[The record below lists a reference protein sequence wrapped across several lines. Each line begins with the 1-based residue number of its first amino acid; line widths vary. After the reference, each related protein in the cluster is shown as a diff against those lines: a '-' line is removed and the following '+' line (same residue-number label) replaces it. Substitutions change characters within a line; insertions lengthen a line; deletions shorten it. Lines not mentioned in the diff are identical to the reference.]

1 MHVTERGAA
10 CLEFGR
16 FRLFTRQRELRI
28 GDATVPLGSR
38 AFDVLLILVEA
49 EGDLVTKEEL
59 LARVW
64 PGAVV
69 EESNIQVQVSAL
81 RKALGDDRNLILTV
95 PLRAIASRAKCVRS
109 TATAVRCGGGS
120 RAPDRAAGCDQ
131 SAGAGVGFHRA
142 RDRARELR
150 ELLRHNRLVT
160 LVGTGGIGK
169 TRLGLEAAR
178 ATLEEFPDGV
188 WLAELAPL
196 TEPDLVASAVNTAL
210 GLQSGAGRWTSE
222 RLAAALRGRRLLLVL
237 DNCEHL
243 IGAAAR
249 EAETLLRAVP
259 GACILATSQE
269 PLGLDGECTY
279 RLRPLE
285 FPAEETAELA
295 AALRHDAVRLFVA
308 RARAADPHFNLSER
322 NAATVATICRR
333 LDGIPL
339 AIELAA
345 ARAAALGIEGLARR
359 LDLRFHVLT
368 GGRRTAL
375 PRHQTLRATLDW
387 SHRLL
392 AEPDRIV
399 LRRLAVFAGSF
410 SLEAAAS
417 VVADPALAEWE
428 VIGRIA
434 ELVDKSLVVADA
446 AGPVRRYRL
455 LETTHAYAMEKL
467 ADSGEFGSLARL
479 HALHF
484 RDHVRSALA
493 LWEETPSVQWLEA
506 QAPEIDNIRIALDW
520 TFGAD
525 GDTALGIELA
535 AASYVLWYLL
545 SLMQEGRA
553 RLERATAAF
562 DPATPQKVEAQLWYG
577 YGFLSTGE
585 PRGRAV
591 PALRRAVSL
600 YRESGEPLDLGR
612 VLSFYGLNL
621 ARAGQL
627 TEGLAALE
635 EARRQL
641 SAAAHPKSLA
651 LCLTNL
657 AIARTV
663 AGEFKVAR
671 ALLDEALAVGRT
683 LQGGLLGLACAHLQG
698 RGRIRRGTSGGGD
711 HAGARGR
718 GARPRRAAH
727 GHARTR
733 ALQSRRLPHCHRRP
747 RGGRSGTARG
757 AAAGAGERA
766 RCGAARRRPAAPRRH
781 RRPGKSPRARRA
793 AHRLRARLLLRGVRG
808 TQSGQAANPGAH
820 RREPA
825 PRHARGTP
833 DGTHG
838 DGRRVDGGRGDVH
851 CARRREAHQAH
862 HNLRSGS
869 KPIAA
874 I

>member
-1 MHVTERGAA
+1 MHATARGVA

-16 FRLFTRQRELRI
+16 FRLFIRQRELRT
-28 GDATVPLGSR
+28 GGAPVALGSR
-38 AFDVLLILVEA
+38 AFDLLLLLIEA
-49 EGDLVTKEEL
+49 GGELVTKEDL

-81 RKALGDDRNLILTV
+81 RKALGDDRHLILTV
-95 PLRAIASRAKCVRS
+95 PLRGYRFTGEVRALDADGRVVHQDDAAS
-109 TATAVRCGGGS
+109 
-120 RAPDRAAGCDQ
+120 APKANVPTNLPAPVSDFIGRE
-131 SAGAGVGFHRA
+131 S
-142 RDRARELR
+142 ELR
-150 ELLRHNRLVT
+150 DLEELLRRNRLVT
-160 LVGTGGIGK
+160 VVGTGGIGK
-169 TRLGLEAAR
+169 TRLGLEVAR
-178 ATLEEFPDGV
+178 ASIAAFADGV

-196 TEPDLVASAVNTAL
+196 TDPELVASALNTAL

-222 RLAAALRGRRLLLVL
+222 RLAAALRGRQLLLVL
-237 DNCEHL
+237 DNCEHV
-243 IGAAAR
+243 IAAAAR

-259 GACILATSQE
+259 GVRVLATSQE
-269 PLGLDGECTY
+269 PLGLEGEITY
-279 RLRPLE
+279 RLSPLE
-285 FPAEETAELA
+285 FPAEETAEPA
-295 AALRHDAVRLFVA
+295 AALRHDAVRLFAA
-308 RARAADPHFNLSER
+308 RARAADPHFDLNER
-322 NAATVATICRR
+322 NAGIVATICRR

-392 AEPDRIV
+392 AEPDRVV

-417 VVADPALAEWE
+417 IVADPALPEWE

-446 AGPVRRYRL
+446 AGAVRRYRL

-484 RDHVRSALA
+484 RDHFRGALG
-493 LWEETPSVQWLEA
+493 LWEPTPSLQWLEA
-506 QAPEIDNIRIALDW
+506 HAPEIDNIRVALDW
-520 TFGAD
+520 AFGAD
-525 GDTALGIELA
+525 GDPAVGIELA
-535 AASYVLWYLL
+535 AASYPLWLLL

-553 RLERATAAF
+553 RLARATAALV
-562 DPATPQKVEAQLWYG
+562 PGTPKKLEAQLWYA

-591 PALRRAVSL
+591 PALRRALAL

-612 VLSFYGLNL
+612 TLSFCGLNL
-621 ARAGQL
+621 ARTGQL

-635 EARRQL
+635 EARGHL

-663 AGEFKVAR
+663 AGEFGVAR
-671 ALLDEALAVGRT
+671 ALLDEALAVGAHSGADFWVWRALIYQAEVAFAEGQVDEAIAQAREVVALCRAARRT
-683 LQGGLLGLACAHLQG
+683 GLLGHALCNLAGYLVA
-698 RGRIRRGTSGGGD
+698 RGELEE
-711 HAGARGR
+711 AGAALREGLPLAQESELDAVLLAGGLQHLAAIAARENRLERAAQFIGYAHAFFSAEFAGR
-718 GARPRRAAH
+718 SPAKQKIQARILESLRSALPGERLNELMRVGARWSEAEAMSS
-727 GHARTR
+727 
-733 ALQSRRLPHCHRRP
+733 ALD
-747 RGGRSGTARG
+747 T
-757 AAAGAGERA
+757 
-766 RCGAARRRPAAPRRH
+766 
-781 RRPGKSPRARRA
+781 
-793 AHRLRARLLLRGVRG
+793 
-808 TQSGQAANPGAH
+808 
-820 RREPA
+820 
-825 PRHARGTP
+825 
-833 DGTHG
+833 
-838 DGRRVDGGRGDVH
+838 
-851 CARRREAHQAH
+851 
-862 HNLRSGS
+862 
-869 KPIAA
+869 
-874 I
+874 

>member
-1 MHVTERGAA
+1 MHGTARGAA

-16 FRLFTRQRELRI
+16 FRLFTRQRELRL
-28 GDATVPLGSR
+28 GDMTVPLGSR

-49 EGDLVTKEEL
+49 EGELVTKEEL

-81 RKALGDDRNLILTV
+81 RKALGEERNLILTV
-95 PLRAIASRAKCVRS
+95 PLRGYRFTGEVR
-109 TATAVRCGGGS
+109 TLDAEGRTLAAVAPARQAPPQAATNLP
-120 RAPDRAAGCDQ
+120 APVSDFIGRETEL
-131 SAGAGVGFHRA
+131 
-142 RDRARELR
+142 RELR
-150 ELLRHNRLVT
+150 GLLRHNRLVT

-196 TEPDLVASAVNTAL
+196 TDSDLVASAVNTAL

-259 GACILATSQE
+259 GAYILATSQE
-269 PLGLDGECTY
+269 PLGIDGECTY
-279 RLRPLE
+279 RLSPLE

-295 AALRHDAVRLFVA
+295 ATLRHDAVRLFVA
-308 RARAADPHFNLSER
+308 RARAADPHFNLSDR

-392 AEPDRIV
+392 AEPDRTV

-410 SLEAAAS
+410 SLEAATS
-417 VVADPALAEWE
+417 VVADPALPEWE

-434 ELVDKSLVVADA
+434 ELVDKSLVVADL

-484 RDHVRSALA
+484 RDHVGSALG

-506 QAPEIDNIRIALDW
+506 QAPEIDNLRVALDW
-520 TFGAD
+520 AFGAD
-525 GDTALGIELA
+525 GDPAIGIELA
-535 AASYVLWYLL
+535 AASYPLWYLL

-553 RLERATAAF
+553 RLERATAAVG
-562 DPATPQKVEAQLWYG
+562 PSTPKPVEARLWYG

-585 PRGRAV
+585 PRGRAL

-600 YRESGEPLDLGR
+600 YRDSGEPLERGR
-612 VLSFYGLNL
+612 ALSFYGLNL
-621 ARAGQL
+621 ARTGHL

-635 EARRQL
+635 EARGYL
-641 SAAAHPKSLA
+641 SATAPKSLA

-663 AGEFKVAR
+663 AGEFTVAR
-671 ALLDEALAVGRT
+671 ALLDESLAVG
-683 LQGGLLGLACAHLQG
+683 AHSKADFWVWRALIYEAEVAFAEG
-698 RGRIRRGTSGGGD
+698 RLEEAI
-711 HAGARGR
+711 AGAREVVAL
-718 GARPRRAAH
+718 AR
-727 GHARTR
+727 
-733 ALQSRRLPHCHRRP
+733 
-747 RGGRSGTARG
+747 
-757 AAAGAGERA
+757 
-766 RCGAARRRPAAPRRH
+766 AARRTGMLGHALCNLAGYLIAHGDLEEAATALREGLPLAQESELDAVLLAGGLQHLAAIAARENRLERAAQLIGYAHAFFSAEFEGRSPAKQQIQARIVE
-781 RRPGKSPRARRA
+781 SLRRA
-793 AHRLRARLLLRGVRG
+793 MPGERLTELMETGARW
-808 TQSGQAANPGAH
+808 T
-820 RREPA
+820 EE
-825 PRHARGTP
+825 
-833 DGTHG
+833 
-838 DGRRVDGGRGDVH
+838 
-851 CARRREAHQAH
+851 EAMSTA
-862 HNLRSGS
+862 LET
-869 KPIAA
+869 
-874 I
+874 

>member
-1 MHVTERGAA
+1 MHGTSRGAA

-16 FRLFTRQRELRI
+16 FRLLTRQRELRV
-28 GDATVPLGSR
+28 GDAPVPLGSR

-49 EGDLVTKEEL
+49 AGELVTKEDL

-81 RKALGDDRNLILTV
+81 RKALGKERNLILTV
-95 PLRAIASRAKCVRS
+95 PLRGYRFTGEVRALDADGRPIAPASPEP
-109 TATAVRCGGGS
+109 AVPPA
-120 RAPDRAAGCDQ
+120 APTNLPAPVSDFIG
-131 SAGAGVGFHRA
+131 
-142 RDRARELR
+142 RETELREVR
-150 ELLRHNRLVT
+150 ELLRHNRLLT

-178 ATLEEFPDGV
+178 AVLEEFPDGV

-196 TEPDLVASAVNTAL
+196 TDPDLVASAINTAL

-222 RLAAALRGRRLLLVL
+222 RLAAALRGRQLLLVL

-259 GACILATSQE
+259 GLRILATSQE

-279 RLRPLE
+279 RLSPLE

-295 AALRHDAVRLFVA
+295 AALRHDAIRLFVA
-308 RARAADPHFNLSER
+308 RARAADPHFQLSER
-322 NAATVATICRR
+322 NVATVATICRR

-345 ARAAALGIEGLARR
+345 ARAAALGIEGLSRR

-392 AEPDRIV
+392 SEPDRIV

-417 VVADPALAEWE
+417 VVADPALADWE
-428 VIGRIA
+428 VVGRIA
-434 ELVDKSLVVADA
+434 ELVDKSLVIAEG
-446 AGPVRRYRL
+446 AGPVRRFRL

-479 HALHF
+479 HASYF
-484 RDHVRSALA
+484 RHDLRNALRV
-493 LWEETPSVQWLEA
+493 WEETPSVQWLEA
-506 QAPEIDNIRIALDW
+506 QSPEIGNVRVALDW
-520 TFGAD
+520 AFGTD
-525 GDTALGIELA
+525 GDPALGIELA

-553 RLERATAAF
+553 RLERATRALSA
-562 DPATPQKVEAQLWYG
+562 ATPKRVEAQLWYG
-577 YGFLSTGE
+577 YGFLSTGQ

-591 PALRRAVSL
+591 PALRRAVAL
-600 YRESGEPLDLGR
+600 DRDCGEPLDLGR
-612 VLSFYGLNL
+612 ALSFYGLNL

-627 TEGLAALE
+627 AEGLAALE
-635 EARRQL
+635 EARRHL
-641 SAAAHPKSLA
+641 SGAAHPKSLA

-663 AGEFKVAR
+663 AGEFEVAR
-671 ALLDEALAVGRT
+671 ALLDEALDVGEHSRADFWVWRALLYKAEVEFAEGHLEAAIAQAREVIALARAARRT
-683 LQGGLLGLACAHLQG
+683 GLLGHALCNLAGYLIAHGELEE
-698 RGRIRRGTSGGGD
+698 
-711 HAGARGR
+711 AGAALREGLPLAQESELDAVLLAGGLQHLAAIAARENRLERAAQLIGYAHAFFSAEFEGR
-718 GARPRRAAH
+718 SPAKQQIQAHIVESLRRA
-727 GHARTR
+727 
-733 ALQSRRLPHCHRRP
+733 LP
-747 RGGRSGTARG
+747 
-757 AAAGAGERA
+757 GERLTELMET
-766 RCGAARRRPAAPRRH
+766 GAQW
-781 RRPGKSPRARRA
+781 
-793 AHRLRARLLLRGVRG
+793 
-808 TQSGQAANPGAH
+808 T
-820 RREPA
+820 EE
-825 PRHARGTP
+825 
-833 DGTHG
+833 
-838 DGRRVDGGRGDVH
+838 
-851 CARRREAHQAH
+851 EAMSTA
-862 HNLRSGS
+862 LET
-869 KPIAA
+869 
-874 I
+874 

>member
-1 MHVTERGAA
+1 MHGIARGAA

-16 FRLFTRQRELRI
+16 FRLLTRQRELRI
-28 GDATVPLGSR
+28 GDATVALGSR

-49 EGDLVTKEEL
+49 EGELVTKEEL

-81 RKALGDDRNLILTV
+81 RKALGEERSLILTV
-95 PLRAIASRAKCVRS
+95 PLRGYRFTGEVRALDAEGHALPAARPGPQP
-109 TATAVRCGGGS
+109 ARP
-120 RAPDRAAGCDQ
+120 APTNLPAPVSDFIGRETEL
-131 SAGAGVGFHRA
+131 
-142 RDRARELR
+142 RELR

-160 LVGTGGIGK
+160 VVGTGGIGK

-178 ATLEEFPDGV
+178 AMLEEFADGV

-196 TEPDLVASAVNTAL
+196 TDPELVASAINTAL

-237 DNCEHL
+237 DNCEHV

-249 EAETLLRAVP
+249 EAEALLRAVP

-279 RLRPLE
+279 RLSPLE
-285 FPAEETAELA
+285 FPTEEETAELA

-417 VVADPALAEWE
+417 VVADSALAEWE

-446 AGPVRRYRL
+446 AGAARRYRL

-484 RDHVRSALA
+484 RDHARNALA

-506 QAPEIDNIRIALDW
+506 QSPEIDNIRVALDW
-520 TFGAD
+520 AFGAD
-525 GDTALGIELA
+525 GDPAIGIELA
-535 AASYVLWYLL
+535 AASYVPWYLL

-553 RLERATAAF
+553 RLERATRALSA
-562 DPATPQKVEAQLWYG
+562 ATPKKIEALLWYG

-591 PALRRAVSL
+591 PALHRAVAL

-612 VLSFYGLNL
+612 ALSFYGLNL
-621 ARAGQL
+621 ARTGRLQ
-627 TEGLAALE
+627 EGLDALE
-635 EARRQL
+635 EARGHLRA
-641 SAAAHPKSLA
+641 SAHPKSLA

-663 AGEFKVAR
+663 AGEFAVAR
-671 ALLDEALAVGRT
+671 ALLDESLALGAHSKADFWVWRALIYKAEVAFAEERLEEAVAQAREVVT
-683 LQGGLLGLACAHLQG
+683 LARATRRMGMLGHALCNLAGYLIARGDLEEAGTALREGLPLAQESDLDAVLLAGGLQHLAAIAARENRLERAAQLIGYAHAFFAAEFAG
-698 RGRIRRGTSGGGD
+698 RSPAKQQIQARIVESLRHALPGERLTALME
-711 HAGARGR
+711 AGARWTEEE
-718 GARPRRAAH
+718 AMS
-727 GHARTR
+727 T
-733 ALQSRRLPHCHRRP
+733 ALS
-747 RGGRSGTARG
+747 
-757 AAAGAGERA
+757 
-766 RCGAARRRPAAPRRH
+766 
-781 RRPGKSPRARRA
+781 
-793 AHRLRARLLLRGVRG
+793 
-808 TQSGQAANPGAH
+808 QA
-820 RREPA
+820 
-825 PRHARGTP
+825 
-833 DGTHG
+833 D
-838 DGRRVDGGRGDVH
+838 
-851 CARRREAHQAH
+851 
-862 HNLRSGS
+862 
-869 KPIAA
+869 
-874 I
+874 

>member
-1 MHVTERGAA
+1 MHGTARGAA

-16 FRLFTRQRELRI
+16 FRLLTRQRELRL
-28 GDATVPLGSR
+28 GDAPVALGSR

-49 EGDLVTKEEL
+49 EGELVTKEEL

-81 RKALGDDRNLILTV
+81 RKALGEDRGLILTV
-95 PLRAIASRAKCVRS
+95 PLRGYRFTGEVRALD
-109 TATAVRCGGGS
+109 ADG
-120 RAPDRAAGCDQ
+120 RALPPAAPAPAPPRHTPTNLPAPVSDFIG
-131 SAGAGVGFHRA
+131 
-142 RDRARELR
+142 RETELREVR

-178 ATLEEFPDGV
+178 SVLEEFPDGV

-196 TEPDLVASAVNTAL
+196 TDPDLAASAINTAL
-210 GLQSGAGRWTSE
+210 GLQTGAGRWTAE
-222 RLAAALRGRRLLLVL
+222 RLAAALRGRQLLLVL

-243 IGAAAR
+243 IAAAAR
-249 EAETLLRAVP
+249 EAEALLRAVP
-259 GACILATSQE
+259 GARILATSQE

-279 RLRPLE
+279 RLSPLE
-285 FPAEETAELA
+285 FPVGETAGLA
-295 AALRHDAVRLFVA
+295 AALRHDAIRLFVA

-322 NAATVATICRR
+322 NVATVATICRR

-345 ARAAALGIEGLARR
+345 ARAAALGLEGLSRR

-392 AEPDRIV
+392 SEPDRTV

-417 VVADPALAEWE
+417 VVADPALPDWE
-428 VIGRIA
+428 VVGRIA
-434 ELVDKSLVVADA
+434 ELVDKSLVVADT

-484 RDHVRSALA
+484 RDHLRNALR

-506 QAPEIDNIRIALDW
+506 QAPEIGNVRVALDW
-520 TFGAD
+520 AFGAD
-525 GDTALGIELA
+525 GDQALGIELA

-553 RLERATAAF
+553 RLERATAALG
-562 DPATPQKVEAQLWYG
+562 PATPRKVEAQLRYG

-600 YRESGEPLDLGR
+600 YREDGDPLDLGR
-612 VLSFYGLNL
+612 ALSFYGLNL

-627 TEGLAALE
+627 AEGLAALE
-635 EARRQL
+635 EARGLL
-641 SAAAHPKSLA
+641 SPAAHPKSLA

-663 AGEFKVAR
+663 AGEFEAAR
-671 ALLDEALAVGRT
+671 SALDEALAVGSHSKADFWVWRALLYKAEVEFAEGHLQAAIAQARDVVALARGARRT
-683 LQGGLLGLACAHLQG
+683 GLLGHALCNLAGYLIAQGGLEE
-698 RGRIRRGTSGGGD
+698 
-711 HAGARGR
+711 AGAALREGLPLAQESELDAVLLAGGLQHLAAIAARENRLERAAQLIGYAHAFFTSEFEGR
-718 GARPRRAAH
+718 SPAKQQIQARILESLRRAMPGERLTELMDSGARWTEEEAMS
-727 GHARTR
+727 T
-733 ALQSRRLPHCHRRP
+733 ALE
-747 RGGRSGTARG
+747 T
-757 AAAGAGERA
+757 
-766 RCGAARRRPAAPRRH
+766 
-781 RRPGKSPRARRA
+781 
-793 AHRLRARLLLRGVRG
+793 
-808 TQSGQAANPGAH
+808 
-820 RREPA
+820 
-825 PRHARGTP
+825 
-833 DGTHG
+833 
-838 DGRRVDGGRGDVH
+838 
-851 CARRREAHQAH
+851 
-862 HNLRSGS
+862 
-869 KPIAA
+869 
-874 I
+874 

>member
-1 MHVTERGAA
+1 MHGTARGAA

-16 FRLFTRQRELRI
+16 FRLFTRQRELRL
-28 GDATVPLGSR
+28 GDVTVPLGSR
-38 AFDVLLILVEA
+38 AFEVLLILAQA
-49 EGDLVTKEEL
+49 EGELVTKEEL

-81 RKALGDDRNLILTV
+81 RKALGEDRNLILTV
-95 PLRAIASRAKCVRS
+95 PLRGYRFTGVVRALD
-109 TATAVRCGGGS
+109 AEG
-120 RAPDRAAGCDQ
+120 RALPRERPEPEAPRQVPTNLPAPLSDFIGRETEL
-131 SAGAGVGFHRA
+131 
-142 RDRARELR
+142 RELR

-178 ATLEEFPDGV
+178 AVLEEFPDGV

-196 TEPDLVASAVNTAL
+196 TDPDLAASAINTAL

-279 RLRPLE
+279 RLSPLE

-295 AALRHDAVRLFVA
+295 AALRHDAVRLFAA
-308 RARAADPHFNLSER
+308 RARAADPHFSLSER

-392 AEPDRIV
+392 AEPDRTV

-417 VVADPALAEWE
+417 VVADSALPEWE

-446 AGPVRRYRL
+446 GGRERRYRL

-484 RDHVRSALA
+484 RGHMRNALA
-493 LWEETPSVQWLEA
+493 LWEETPSMQWLEA
-506 QAPEIDNIRIALDW
+506 QAPEIDNIRVALDW
-520 TFGAD
+520 AFGAD
-525 GDTALGIELA
+525 GDAAIGIELA
-535 AASYVLWYLL
+535 AASYPLWYLM

-553 RLERATAAF
+553 RLERATSAVA
-562 DPATPQKVEAQLWYG
+562 PSTPKAVEAMLWYA

-585 PRGRAV
+585 PRGRAL

-600 YRESGEPLDLGR
+600 YQECGEPLERGR
-612 VLSFYGLNL
+612 ALSFYGLNL
-621 ARAGQL
+621 ARTGHL
-627 TEGLAALE
+627 SEGLAALE
-635 EARRQL
+635 EARGHL
-641 SAAAHPKSLA
+641 SASAHPKSLA

-663 AGEFKVAR
+663 AGEFEVAR
-671 ALLDEALAVGRT
+671 ALLDESLAVGE
-683 LQGGLLGLACAHLQG
+683 H
-698 RGRIRRGTSGGGD
+698 S
-711 HAGARGR
+711 
-718 GARPRRAAH
+718 RADFWVW
-727 GHARTR
+727 R
-733 ALQSRRLPHCHRRP
+733 ALIYKAEVAFAEGRLEEAIAE
-747 RGGRSGTARG
+747 AREVV
-757 AAAGAGERA
+757 ALA
-766 RCGAARRRPAAPRRH
+766 RAARRTGILGHALCNLAGYLIAHGDLGEAGRALREGLPLAQESELDAVLLAGGLQHLAAIAARENRLERAAQLIGYAHAFFSAEFEGRSPAKQQIQARIVE
-781 RRPGKSPRARRA
+781 GLRRA
-793 AHRLRARLLLRGVRG
+793 MPGERLTELMQTGARW
-808 TQSGQAANPGAH
+808 T
-820 RREPA
+820 EE
-825 PRHARGTP
+825 
-833 DGTHG
+833 
-838 DGRRVDGGRGDVH
+838 
-851 CARRREAHQAH
+851 EAMSSA
-862 HNLRSGS
+862 LET
-869 KPIAA
+869 
-874 I
+874 

>member
-1 MHVTERGAA
+1 MHGNARGAA

-16 FRLFTRQRELRI
+16 FRLLTRQRELRL
-28 GDATVPLGSR
+28 GDVPVALGSR

-49 EGDLVTKEEL
+49 EGELVTKEEL

-81 RKALGDDRNLILTV
+81 RKALGEDRNLILTV
-95 PLRAIASRAKCVRS
+95 PLRGYRFTGEVRALDASGRAL
-109 TATAVRCGGGS
+109 
-120 RAPDRAAGCDQ
+120 APSPEPQASPQPPTNLPAPVSDFIGRET
-131 SAGAGVGFHRA
+131 
-142 RDRARELR
+142 ELR
-150 ELLRHNRLVT
+150 EVRDLLRHNRLVT
-160 LVGTGGIGK
+160 VVGTGGIGK
-169 TRLGLEAAR
+169 TRLGFEAAR
-178 ATLEEFPDGV
+178 AMLEEFPDGV

-196 TEPDLVASAVNTAL
+196 TDPDLVASAINTAL

-237 DNCEHL
+237 DNCEHV
-243 IGAAAR
+243 IAAAAR
-249 EAETLLRAVP
+249 EAEALLGAVP
-259 GACILATSQE
+259 GARILATSQE

-279 RLRPLE
+279 RLSPLE
-285 FPAEETAELA
+285 FPSEDTAELA

-308 RARAADPHFNLSER
+308 RARAADPHFTLSER

-417 VVADPALAEWE
+417 VVADSALAEWE

-484 RDHVRSALA
+484 RDHLRAAVG

-506 QAPEIDNIRIALDW
+506 QAPEIDNVRVALDW
-520 TFGAD
+520 AFGAD
-525 GDTALGIELA
+525 GDPPLGIELA

-553 RLERATAAF
+553 RLERATAALS
-562 DPATPQKVEAQLWYG
+562 PGTAKKVEAQLWYG

-612 VLSFYGLNL
+612 ALSFYGLNL
-621 ARAGQL
+621 ARTGRLA
-627 TEGLAALE
+627 EGLAALE
-635 EARRQL
+635 EARGHL
-641 SAAAHPKSLA
+641 SAKMHPKSLA

-663 AGEFKVAR
+663 AGEFEVAR
-671 ALLDEALAVGRT
+671 ALLDESMAVGAHSKADFWVWRALIYKAEVEFAEGHLAEAIAQAREVVALSRAARRT
-683 LQGGLLGLACAHLQG
+683 GMLGHALCNLAGYLIADSDLEEAASVLREGLPLAQESELDSVLLAGGLQHLAAIATRENRLERAAQLIGYAHAFFSSEFEG
-698 RGRIRRGTSGGGD
+698 RSPAKQQIQARLLESLRRAMPGERLTALMD
-711 HAGARGR
+711 AGARWTEEE
-718 GARPRRAAH
+718 AMS
-727 GHARTR
+727 T
-733 ALQSRRLPHCHRRP
+733 AL
-747 RGGRSGTARG
+747 GT
-757 AAAGAGERA
+757 
-766 RCGAARRRPAAPRRH
+766 
-781 RRPGKSPRARRA
+781 
-793 AHRLRARLLLRGVRG
+793 
-808 TQSGQAANPGAH
+808 
-820 RREPA
+820 
-825 PRHARGTP
+825 
-833 DGTHG
+833 
-838 DGRRVDGGRGDVH
+838 
-851 CARRREAHQAH
+851 
-862 HNLRSGS
+862 
-869 KPIAA
+869 
-874 I
+874 

>member
-1 MHVTERGAA
+1 MHGTARGAA

-16 FRLFTRQRELRI
+16 FRLLTRQRELRL
-28 GDATVPLGSR
+28 GDMAVPLGSR

-49 EGDLVTKEEL
+49 QGELVTKEEL

-69 EESNIQVQVSAL
+69 EESNIQVQVSVL

-95 PLRAIASRAKCVRS
+95 PLRGYRFTGEVRALDAHGRALQP
-109 TATAVRCGGGS
+109 TGPPPRATPQVATNLP
-120 RAPDRAAGCDQ
+120 APVSDFIGRETEL
-131 SAGAGVGFHRA
+131 
-142 RDRARELR
+142 RELR
-150 ELLRHNRLVT
+150 ELLRGKRLIT

-178 ATLEEFPDGV
+178 GTLEEFPDGV

-196 TEPDLVASAVNTAL
+196 TDPDLVASAVNTAL
-210 GLQSGAGRWTSE
+210 GLQSGAGRWTLE

-249 EAETLLRAVP
+249 EAEALLRAVP
-259 GACILATSQE
+259 EARILATSQE

-279 RLRPLE
+279 RLSPLE
-285 FPAEETAELA
+285 FPAEETWELA

-308 RARAADPHFNLSER
+308 RARAADPHFDLSER
-322 NAATVATICRR
+322 NAGTVATICRR

-410 SLEAAAS
+410 TLESAAS

-479 HALHF
+479 HASHF
-484 RDHVRSALA
+484 RDHARSALA
-493 LWEETPSVQWLEA
+493 VWEETPSVQWLET
-506 QAPEIDNIRIALDW
+506 QSPEIDNVRVALDW
-520 TFGAD
+520 AFGAD
-525 GDTALGIELA
+525 GDCALGVELA
-535 AASYVLWYLL
+535 AESYVLWYLL

-553 RLERATAAF
+553 RLQRATAAV
-562 DPATPQKVEAQLWYG
+562 DPATPKKV
-577 YGFLSTGE
+577 
-585 PRGRAV
+585 
-591 PALRRAVSL
+591 
-600 YRESGEPLDLGR
+600 
-612 VLSFYGLNL
+612 
-621 ARAGQL
+621 
-627 TEGLAALE
+627 
-635 EARRQL
+635 
-641 SAAAHPKSLA
+641 
-651 LCLTNL
+651 
-657 AIARTV
+657 
-663 AGEFKVAR
+663 
-671 ALLDEALAVGRT
+671 
-683 LQGGLLGLACAHLQG
+683 
-698 RGRIRRGTSGGGD
+698 
-711 HAGARGR
+711 
-718 GARPRRAAH
+718 
-727 GHARTR
+727 
-733 ALQSRRLPHCHRRP
+733 
-747 RGGRSGTARG
+747 
-757 AAAGAGERA
+757 
-766 RCGAARRRPAAPRRH
+766 
-781 RRPGKSPRARRA
+781 
-793 AHRLRARLLLRGVRG
+793 
-808 TQSGQAANPGAH
+808 
-820 RREPA
+820 
-825 PRHARGTP
+825 
-833 DGTHG
+833 
-838 DGRRVDGGRGDVH
+838 
-851 CARRREAHQAH
+851 
-862 HNLRSGS
+862 
-869 KPIAA
+869 
-874 I
+874 

>member
-1 MHVTERGAA
+1 MARGAA
-10 CLEFGR
+10 WLEFGR
-16 FRLFTRQRELRI
+16 FRLFTRQRELRL
-28 GDATVPLGSR
+28 GDVTVPLGSR
-38 AFDVLLILVEA
+38 AFDVLLILVES
-49 EGDLVTKEEL
+49 EGELVTKEEL

-81 RKALGDDRNLILTV
+81 RKALGEERNLILTV
-95 PLRAIASRAKCVRS
+95 PLRGYRFTGEVRALD
-109 TATAVRCGGGS
+109 AEG
-120 RAPDRAAGCDQ
+120 RALPPAAPPPQALRQVPTNLPAPVSDFIGRE
-131 SAGAGVGFHRA
+131 A
-142 RDRARELR
+142 ELR
-150 ELLRHNRLVT
+150 ELCELLGHNRLVT

-169 TRLGLEAAR
+169 TRLGLTAAR
-178 ATLEEFPDGV
+178 AMLEEFADGV

-196 TEPDLVASAVNTAL
+196 ADPDLVASTINTAL
-210 GLQSGAGRWTSE
+210 GLQSGAAWTSE
-222 RLAAALRGRRLLLVL
+222 RLAAALRGRRLLLVM

-259 GACILATSQE
+259 GVCILATSQE

-279 RLRPLE
+279 RLSPLE

-322 NAATVATICRR
+322 NVATVATICRR

-446 AGPVRRYRL
+446 IGVVRRYRL
-455 LETTHAYAMEKL
+455 LESTHAYAMEKL

-484 RDHVRSALA
+484 RDHVRGALGS
-493 LWEETPSVQWLEA
+493 WEETPSVQWLETL
-506 QAPEIDNIRIALDW
+506 APEIDNIRVALDW
-520 TFGAD
+520 AFGAD
-525 GDTALGIELA
+525 GDPAAGTELA
-535 AASYVLWYLL
+535 AASYPLWYLL

-553 RLERATAAF
+553 RLERAMEAIG
-562 DPATPQKVEAQLWYG
+562 PSTPKPVEARLRYG
-577 YGFLSTGE
+577 YGFLSTGD
-585 PRGRAV
+585 PRGRAL
-591 PALRRAVSL
+591 PALRRAVAL

-612 VLSFYGLNL
+612 ALSFCGLNL
-621 ARAGQL
+621 ARTGRLA
-627 TEGLAALE
+627 EGLDALE
-635 EARRQL
+635 EARGQL
-641 SAAAHPKSLA
+641 SATAHPKSLA

-663 AGEFKVAR
+663 AGEFEDAR
-671 ALLDEALAVGRT
+671 ALLDESLAVGMHSKADFWVWRARIYKAEVEFAEGQLEEAIAQAREVVSLSRAARRT
-683 LQGGLLGLACAHLQG
+683 GLLGHALCNLAGYLIARGDLEEAGAALREGLPLAQESELDAVLLAGGLQHLAAIAARQNRLERAARLIGYARAFFSSEFEG
-698 RGRIRRGTSGGGD
+698 RSPAKQQIQTRIVETLRGAIPGERLTELME
-711 HAGARGR
+711 AGARWSEEE
-718 GARPRRAAH
+718 AMSS
-727 GHARTR
+727 
-733 ALQSRRLPHCHRRP
+733 AL
-747 RGGRSGTARG
+747 
-757 AAAGAGERA
+757 
-766 RCGAARRRPAAPRRH
+766 
-781 RRPGKSPRARRA
+781 
-793 AHRLRARLLLRGVRG
+793 
-808 TQSGQAANPGAH
+808 
-820 RREPA
+820 
-825 PRHARGTP
+825 
-833 DGTHG
+833 
-838 DGRRVDGGRGDVH
+838 
-851 CARRREAHQAH
+851 EA
-862 HNLRSGS
+862 
-869 KPIAA
+869 
-874 I
+874 

>member
-1 MHVTERGAA
+1 MHGTARGAA

-16 FRLFTRQRELRI
+16 FRLLTRQRELRL
-28 GDATVPLGSR
+28 GDVSVPLGSR

-49 EGDLVTKEEL
+49 EGELVTKEEL

-81 RKALGDDRNLILTV
+81 RKALGQDRNLILTV
-95 PLRAIASRAKCVRS
+95 PLRGYRFTGEVHALDADGRALP
-109 TATAVRCGGGS
+109 A
-120 RAPDRAAGCDQ
+120 AAGPGPGPPRQVPTNLPAPVSDFI
-131 SAGAGVGFHRA
+131 GRETEL
-142 RDRARELR
+142 RELR

-178 ATLEEFPDGV
+178 TLLEEFPDGV

-196 TEPDLVASAVNTAL
+196 TDPDLAAGAINTAF
-210 GLQSGAGRWTSE
+210 GLQSGAGRWTAE
-222 RLAAALRGRRLLLVL
+222 RLAAALRGRQLLLVL

-259 GACILATSQE
+259 GVRILATSQE

-279 RLRPLE
+279 RLSPLE
-285 FPAEETAELA
+285 FPAETAELA
-295 AALRHDAVRLFVA
+295 AALRHDAIRLFVA

-322 NAATVATICRR
+322 NVATVATICRR

-392 AEPDRIV
+392 TETDRIV

-410 SLEAAAS
+410 TLEAAAS

-434 ELVDKSLVVADA
+434 ELVDKSLVVADNA
-446 AGPVRRYRL
+446 DPVRRYRL

-479 HALHF
+479 HASHF
-484 RDHVRSALA
+484 RDHLRNALR
-493 LWEETPSVQWLEA
+493 LWEETPSVQWLET
-506 QAPEIDNIRIALDW
+506 QAPEIGNVRVALDW
-520 TFGAD
+520 AFGAD
-525 GDTALGIELA
+525 GDPALGIELA

-545 SLMQEGRA
+545 SLTQEGRA
-553 RLERATAAF
+553 RLERATAALG
-562 DPATPQKVEAQLWYG
+562 PATPKCVEAQLWYG

-600 YRESGEPLDLGR
+600 YRECGEPLDLGR
-612 VLSFYGLNL
+612 ALSFYGLNL

-627 TEGLAALE
+627 AEGLAALE

-641 SAAAHPKSLA
+641 SAASHPKSLA

-663 AGEFKVAR
+663 AGEFEVAR
-671 ALLDEALAVGRT
+671 TLLDESLAIGAHSRADFWVWRALIYMAEVEFAEGHLEKAITQAREVITLARAARRTGMLGHALCNLAGYLIAHEDLEEAGAALREGLPLAQESELDAV
-683 LQGGLLGLACAHLQG
+683 LLAGGLQHLAAIAARENRLERAAQLIGYAHAFFSSEFAGRSPAKQQIQARIVEGL
-698 RGRIRRGTSGGGD
+698 RRALPGERLTELME
-711 HAGARGR
+711 AGARWTEEE
-718 GARPRRAAH
+718 AMS
-727 GHARTR
+727 T
-733 ALQSRRLPHCHRRP
+733 ALE
-747 RGGRSGTARG
+747 T
-757 AAAGAGERA
+757 
-766 RCGAARRRPAAPRRH
+766 
-781 RRPGKSPRARRA
+781 
-793 AHRLRARLLLRGVRG
+793 
-808 TQSGQAANPGAH
+808 
-820 RREPA
+820 
-825 PRHARGTP
+825 
-833 DGTHG
+833 
-838 DGRRVDGGRGDVH
+838 
-851 CARRREAHQAH
+851 
-862 HNLRSGS
+862 
-869 KPIAA
+869 
-874 I
+874 

>member
-1 MHVTERGAA
+1 MHGTARGAA

-16 FRLFTRQRELRI
+16 FRLFTRQRELRL
-28 GDATVPLGSR
+28 GDVTVPLGSR

-49 EGDLVTKEEL
+49 EGELVTKQAL

-81 RKALGDDRNLILTV
+81 RKALGEERNLILTV
-95 PLRAIASRAKCVRS
+95 PLRGYRFTGEVRALDPD
-109 TATAVRCGGGS
+109 G
-120 RAPDRAAGCDQ
+120 RALPPAGPPPQALRQVPTNLPAPVSDFI
-131 SAGAGVGFHRA
+131 GREPEL
-142 RDRARELR
+142 RELR
-150 ELLRHNRLVT
+150 ELLGHNRLVT

-169 TRLGLEAAR
+169 TRLGLTAAR
-178 ATLEEFPDGV
+178 AMLEEFADGV

-196 TEPDLVASAVNTAL
+196 TDPDLVASAINKAL
-210 GLQSGAGRWTSE
+210 GLQSGAAWTSE
-222 RLAAALRGRRLLLVL
+222 RLAAALRGRRLLLVM

-259 GACILATSQE
+259 GVCILATSQE

-279 RLRPLE
+279 RLSPLE

-295 AALRHDAVRLFVA
+295 AALRHDAVRLFAA
-308 RARAADPHFNLSER
+308 RARAADPHFSLSER
-322 NAATVATICRR
+322 NVATVATICRR

-446 AGPVRRYRL
+446 AGGVRRYRL

-467 ADSGEFGSLARL
+467 ADSGEFGPLARL

-484 RDHVRSALA
+484 RDQVRGALGS
-493 LWEETPSVQWLEA
+493 WEETPSVQWLEA
-506 QAPEIDNIRIALDW
+506 QAPEIDNIRVALDW
-520 TFGAD
+520 AFGAD
-525 GDTALGIELA
+525 GDPATGMELA
-535 AASYVLWYLL
+535 AASYPLWYLL

-553 RLERATAAF
+553 RLERAMDAIGSS
-562 DPATPQKVEAQLWYG
+562 TPMPVEARLRYG
-577 YGFLSTGE
+577 YGFLSTGD
-585 PRGRAV
+585 PRGRAL

-600 YRESGEPLDLGR
+600 YRESGERLDLGR
-612 VLSFYGLNL
+612 ALSFCGLNL
-621 ARAGQL
+621 ARTGRLA
-627 TEGLAALE
+627 EGLAALE
-635 EARRQL
+635 EARGQL

-663 AGEFKVAR
+663 AGEFEVAR
-671 ALLDEALAVGRT
+671 ALLDESLAVGAHSKADFWVWRARIYKAEVEFAEGQLEEAIAQAREVVALSRAARRT
-683 LQGGLLGLACAHLQG
+683 GLLGHALCNLAGYLIARGDLEEAGAALREGLPLAQESELDAVLLAGGLQHLAAIAARQNRLERAARLIGYARAFFSSEFEG
-698 RGRIRRGTSGGGD
+698 RSPAKQQIQARIVDTLRGAMPAERLTELME
-711 HAGARGR
+711 AGARWSEEE
-718 GARPRRAAH
+718 AMSS
-727 GHARTR
+727 
-733 ALQSRRLPHCHRRP
+733 AL
-747 RGGRSGTARG
+747 
-757 AAAGAGERA
+757 
-766 RCGAARRRPAAPRRH
+766 
-781 RRPGKSPRARRA
+781 
-793 AHRLRARLLLRGVRG
+793 
-808 TQSGQAANPGAH
+808 
-820 RREPA
+820 
-825 PRHARGTP
+825 
-833 DGTHG
+833 
-838 DGRRVDGGRGDVH
+838 
-851 CARRREAHQAH
+851 EA
-862 HNLRSGS
+862 
-869 KPIAA
+869 
-874 I
+874 

>member
-1 MHVTERGAA
+1 MHGTARGAA

-28 GDATVPLGSR
+28 GDVTVALGSR

-49 EGDLVTKEEL
+49 EGELVTKEAL

-81 RKALGDDRNLILTV
+81 RKALGEDRNLILTV
-95 PLRAIASRAKCVRS
+95 PLRGYRFTGEVRPLDADGRALPQ
-109 TATAVRCGGGS
+109 ATSMAQPPQIPTNLP
-120 RAPDRAAGCDQ
+120 APVSDFIGRETEL
-131 SAGAGVGFHRA
+131 
-142 RDRARELR
+142 RELL

-160 LVGTGGIGK
+160 VVGTGGIGK

-178 ATLEEFPDGV
+178 ATLQEFPDGV

-196 TEPDLVASAVNTAL
+196 TDPDLVASAINTAL

-222 RLAAALRGRRLLLVL
+222 RLAAALRGRRLLLVM

-259 GACILATSQE
+259 GAFILATSQE

-279 RLRPLE
+279 RLSPLE
-285 FPAEETAELA
+285 FPTEETTELA

-308 RARAADPHFNLSER
+308 RARAADPHFNLNER

-392 AEPDRIV
+392 SEPDRIV

-410 SLEAAAS
+410 SLEAATC

-446 AGPVRRYRL
+446 SGAVRRYRL
-455 LETTHAYAMEKL
+455 LESTHAYAMEKL

-484 RDHVRSALA
+484 RDYVRSALS

-506 QAPEIDNIRIALDW
+506 HAPEIDNIRVALDW
-520 TFGAD
+520 AFGAD
-525 GDTALGIELA
+525 GDPTTGMELA
-535 AASYVLWYLL
+535 AASYPIWYLL

-553 RLERATAAF
+553 RLERAMEAIGPSTAKAL
-562 DPATPQKVEAQLWYG
+562 EARLRYG

-585 PRGRAV
+585 PRGRAL

-612 VLSFYGLNL
+612 ALSFCGLNL
-621 ARAGQL
+621 ARTGRL
-627 TEGLAALE
+627 TEGLAALV
-635 EARRQL
+635 EARGQL
-641 SAAAHPKSLA
+641 TAAAHPKSLA

-663 AGEFKVAR
+663 AGDFEAAR
-671 ALLDEALAVGRT
+671 GLLDESLAVGAHSKADFWVWRARIYKAEVEFAEGQLEEAIAQAREVVSLTRAARRT
-683 LQGGLLGLACAHLQG
+683 GLLGHALCNLAGYLIARGDLEEAGAALREGLPLAQESELDAVLLAGGLQHLAAIAAHQNRLERAARLIGYSHAFFASEFEG
-698 RGRIRRGTSGGGD
+698 RSPAKQQIQTHIVETLRGAMPRERLAELME
-711 HAGARGR
+711 AGARWTEEE
-718 GARPRRAAH
+718 AMSS
-727 GHARTR
+727 
-733 ALQSRRLPHCHRRP
+733 ALE
-747 RGGRSGTARG
+747 T
-757 AAAGAGERA
+757 
-766 RCGAARRRPAAPRRH
+766 
-781 RRPGKSPRARRA
+781 
-793 AHRLRARLLLRGVRG
+793 
-808 TQSGQAANPGAH
+808 
-820 RREPA
+820 
-825 PRHARGTP
+825 
-833 DGTHG
+833 
-838 DGRRVDGGRGDVH
+838 
-851 CARRREAHQAH
+851 
-862 HNLRSGS
+862 
-869 KPIAA
+869 
-874 I
+874 

>member
-1 MHVTERGAA
+1 MHGTARGAA
-10 CLEFGR
+10 CLEFGH
-16 FRLFTRQRELRI
+16 FRLLIRQRELRL
-28 GDATVPLGSR
+28 GDAPVPLGSR

-49 EGDLVTKEEL
+49 AGELVTKEEL

-81 RKALGDDRNLILTV
+81 RKALGEERKLILTV
-95 PLRAIASRAKCVRS
+95 PLRGYRFTGEVRALDGEGR
-109 TATAVRCGGGS
+109 AV
-120 RAPDRAAGCDQ
+120 APADPRPPAPRPAPTNLPAPVSDFIG
-131 SAGAGVGFHRA
+131 
-142 RDRARELR
+142 RESELREVR

-160 LVGTGGIGK
+160 VLGTGGIGK

-178 ATLEEFPDGV
+178 GMLEEFPDGV

-196 TEPDLVASAVNTAL
+196 TDPDLVASTINTAL
-210 GLQSGAGRWTSE
+210 GLQSGAGRWTAE
-222 RLAAALRGRRLLLVL
+222 RLAAALRARRLLLVL

-249 EAETLLRAVP
+249 EAETLLGAVP
-259 GACILATSQE
+259 GARILATSQE
-269 PLGLDGECTY
+269 PLGLDGECSY
-279 RLRPLE
+279 RLSPLE
-285 FPAEETAELA
+285 FPADETAELT
-295 AALRHDAVRLFVA
+295 AALRHDAVRLFAA
-308 RARAADPHFNLSER
+308 RARAADPHFSLSER
-322 NAATVATICRR
+322 NVATVATICRR

-392 AEPDRIV
+392 SETDRIV

-417 VVADPALAEWE
+417 VVADPALPEWE

-484 RDHVRSALA
+484 RDYLRTALGQ
-493 LWEETPSVQWLEA
+493 WEETPSVQWLEA
-506 QAPEIDNIRIALDW
+506 QAPEIGNLRVALDW
-520 TFGAD
+520 AFGAD
-525 GDTALGIELA
+525 GDPALGIELA
-535 AASYVLWYLL
+535 ATSYVLWYLL
-545 SLMQEGRA
+545 SLTQEGRA
-553 RLERATAAF
+553 RLERATEALAAG
-562 DPATPQKVEAQLWYG
+562 TPKKVEAQLWYG

-591 PALRRAVSL
+591 PALRRSVAL
-600 YRESGEPLDLGR
+600 YREDGEPLDLGR
-612 VLSFYGLNL
+612 ALSFYGLNL

-627 TEGLAALE
+627 AQGLAALE

-641 SAAAHPKSLA
+641 DAAVHPKSLA

-663 AGEFKVAR
+663 AGDFDVAR
-671 ALLDEALAVGRT
+671 TVLDESLAIGAHSRADFWVWRALIYKAEVEFAEGHVQEAIAQAREVITHARAARRTGMLGHALCNLAGYLIAHGDLEEAGAALREGLPLAQESELDAV
-683 LQGGLLGLACAHLQG
+683 LLAGGLQHLAAIAARENRLERAAQLIGYAHAFFSAEFAGRSPAKQQIQARIVEGL
-698 RGRIRRGTSGGGD
+698 RRALPGERLTALME
-711 HAGARGR
+711 AGARWTEEE
-718 GARPRRAAH
+718 AMS
-727 GHARTR
+727 T
-733 ALQSRRLPHCHRRP
+733 ALE
-747 RGGRSGTARG
+747 T
-757 AAAGAGERA
+757 
-766 RCGAARRRPAAPRRH
+766 
-781 RRPGKSPRARRA
+781 
-793 AHRLRARLLLRGVRG
+793 
-808 TQSGQAANPGAH
+808 
-820 RREPA
+820 
-825 PRHARGTP
+825 
-833 DGTHG
+833 
-838 DGRRVDGGRGDVH
+838 
-851 CARRREAHQAH
+851 
-862 HNLRSGS
+862 
-869 KPIAA
+869 
-874 I
+874 

>member
-1 MHVTERGAA
+1 MHATARGAA

-16 FRLFTRQRELRI
+16 FRLFTRQRELRL
-28 GDATVPLGSR
+28 GDVTIPLGSR
-38 AFDVLLILVEA
+38 AFDVLLILVTAAGE
-49 EGDLVTKEEL
+49 LVTKEEL

-69 EESNIQVQVSAL
+69 EESNIQVQVSTL
-81 RKALGDDRNLILTV
+81 RKALGEERNLILTV
-95 PLRAIASRAKCVRS
+95 PLRGYRFTGEVRALDGEGRALPSAAAEPAQASRPIP
-109 TATAVRCGGGS
+109 TNLP
-120 RAPDRAAGCDQ
+120 APVSDFIGRETEL
-131 SAGAGVGFHRA
+131 
-142 RDRARELR
+142 RELR
-150 ELLRHNRLVT
+150 ELLRHNRLVS

-178 ATLEEFPDGV
+178 ATLGDFADGV

-196 TEPDLVASAVNTAL
+196 TDPDLVASAINTAL

-222 RLAAALRGRRLLLVL
+222 RLAAALRGRRLLLLL
-237 DNCEHL
+237 DNCEHV

-279 RLRPLE
+279 RLSPLE
-285 FPAEETAELA
+285 FPVEETAELA

-308 RARAADPHFNLSER
+308 RARAADPHFSLSER

-399 LRRLAVFAGSF
+399 LRRLAVFAGTF

-446 AGPVRRYRL
+446 SGSVRRYRL
-455 LETTHAYAMEKL
+455 LESTHAYAMEKL

-484 RDHVRSALA
+484 RDQVRGALA
-493 LWEETPSVQWLEA
+493 AWEETPSVQWLEA
-506 QAPEIDNIRIALDW
+506 QAPEIDNIRVALDW
-520 TFGAD
+520 AFGTD
-525 GDTALGIELA
+525 GDPAIGIDLA
-535 AASYVLWYLL
+535 AASYPLWYLL

-553 RLERATAAF
+553 RLERAMDALG
-562 DPATPQKVEAQLWYG
+562 PSTPQAVEARLRYG

-585 PRGRAV
+585 PRGRAL

-612 VLSFYGLNL
+612 ALSFCGLNL
-621 ARAGQL
+621 ARTGRV

-635 EARRQL
+635 EARGHL
-641 SAAAHPKSLA
+641 SAGSHPKSLT

-663 AGEFKVAR
+663 AGEFEVAR
-671 ALLDEALAVGRT
+671 ALLDESLAVGAHSKADFWVWRARIYKAEVEFAEGHVAEAITQAREVVALAREARRT
-683 LQGGLLGLACAHLQG
+683 GLLGHALCNLAGYLIARGELEEAGAVLREGLPLAQESELDAVLLAGGLQHLAAIAARQDRLERAAQLIGYAHAFFSAEFAGRSPVKQQIQAHLLETL
-698 RGRIRRGTSGGGD
+698 RHAISGERLTQLME
-711 HAGARGR
+711 AGARWSEEE
-718 GARPRRAAH
+718 AMS
-727 GHARTR
+727 T
-733 ALQSRRLPHCHRRP
+733 AL
-747 RGGRSGTARG
+747 
-757 AAAGAGERA
+757 
-766 RCGAARRRPAAPRRH
+766 
-781 RRPGKSPRARRA
+781 
-793 AHRLRARLLLRGVRG
+793 
-808 TQSGQAANPGAH
+808 
-820 RREPA
+820 
-825 PRHARGTP
+825 
-833 DGTHG
+833 
-838 DGRRVDGGRGDVH
+838 
-851 CARRREAHQAH
+851 EA
-862 HNLRSGS
+862 
-869 KPIAA
+869 
-874 I
+874 

>member
-1 MHVTERGAA
+1 MHAIARGAA

-16 FRLFTRQRELRI
+16 FRLFTRQRELRL
-28 GDATVPLGSR
+28 GDVTVPLGSR
-38 AFDVLLILVEA
+38 AFDVLLILVES
-49 EGDLVTKEEL
+49 EGELVTKEEL

-81 RKALGDDRNLILTV
+81 RKALREERNLILTV
-95 PLRAIASRAKCVRS
+95 PLRGYRFTGEVRALD
-109 TATAVRCGGGS
+109 AEG
-120 RAPDRAAGCDQ
+120 RALPPAAPPPQALRQVPTNLPAPVSDFIGRE
-131 SAGAGVGFHRA
+131 AEL
-142 RDRARELR
+142 RELR
-150 ELLRHNRLVT
+150 ELLGHNRLVT

-169 TRLGLEAAR
+169 TRLGLTAAR
-178 ATLEEFPDGV
+178 AMVEEFADGV

-196 TEPDLVASAVNTAL
+196 TDPDLVASTINTAL
-210 GLQSGAGRWTSE
+210 GLQSGAAWTSE
-222 RLAAALRGRRLLLVL
+222 RLAAALRGRRLLLVM

-259 GACILATSQE
+259 GVCILATSQE

-279 RLRPLE
+279 RLSPLE
-285 FPAEETAELA
+285 FPTEELAELA

-322 NAATVATICRR
+322 NVATVATICRR

-446 AGPVRRYRL
+446 IGVVRRYRL
-455 LETTHAYAMEKL
+455 LESTHAYVMEKL

-484 RDHVRSALA
+484 RDHVRGALGS
-493 LWEETPSVQWLEA
+493 WEETPSVQWLETL
-506 QAPEIDNIRIALDW
+506 APEIDNIRVALDW
-520 TFGAD
+520 AFGAD
-525 GDTALGIELA
+525 GDPAAGMELA
-535 AASYVLWYLL
+535 AASYPLWYLL

-553 RLERATAAF
+553 RLERAMEAIG
-562 DPATPQKVEAQLWYG
+562 PSTPKPLEARLRYG
-577 YGFLSTGE
+577 YGFLSTGD
-585 PRGRAV
+585 PRGRAL
-591 PALRRAVSL
+591 PALRRAVAL

-612 VLSFYGLNL
+612 ALSFCGLNL
-621 ARAGQL
+621 ARTGGLA
-627 TEGLAALE
+627 EGLAALE
-635 EARRQL
+635 EARGQL
-641 SAAAHPKSLA
+641 SVTAHPKSLA

-657 AIARTV
+657 AVARTV
-663 AGEFKVAR
+663 AGEFEVAR
-671 ALLDEALAVGRT
+671 ALLDESLVVGAHSKADFWVWRARIYKAEVEFAEGQLEEAIAQAREVVSLSRAARRT
-683 LQGGLLGLACAHLQG
+683 GLLGHALCNLAGYLIARGDLDEAGAALREGLPLAQESELDAVLLAGGLQHLAAIAARQNRLERAARLIGYARAFFSSEFEG
-698 RGRIRRGTSGGGD
+698 RSPAKQQIQARIVETLRGAMPGERLTELMA
-711 HAGARGR
+711 AGARWSEEE
-718 GARPRRAAH
+718 AMSS
-727 GHARTR
+727 
-733 ALQSRRLPHCHRRP
+733 AL
-747 RGGRSGTARG
+747 
-757 AAAGAGERA
+757 
-766 RCGAARRRPAAPRRH
+766 
-781 RRPGKSPRARRA
+781 
-793 AHRLRARLLLRGVRG
+793 
-808 TQSGQAANPGAH
+808 
-820 RREPA
+820 
-825 PRHARGTP
+825 
-833 DGTHG
+833 
-838 DGRRVDGGRGDVH
+838 
-851 CARRREAHQAH
+851 EA
-862 HNLRSGS
+862 
-869 KPIAA
+869 
-874 I
+874 

>member
-1 MHVTERGAA
+1 MHGTARGAA

-16 FRLFTRQRELRI
+16 FRILIRQRELRL
-28 GDATVPLGSR
+28 GDVTVALGSR
-38 AFDVLLILVEA
+38 AFDVLLILVAA
-49 EGDLVTKEEL
+49 EGELVTKEEL

-81 RKALGDDRNLILTV
+81 RKALGEERNLILTV
-95 PLRAIASRAKCVRS
+95 PLRGYRFTGVVRALDAEGRTVS
-109 TATAVRCGGGS
+109 AAVP
-120 RAPDRAAGCDQ
+120 APEAPRPAPTNLPAPVSDFIGRETEL
-131 SAGAGVGFHRA
+131 
-142 RDRARELR
+142 RELR

-196 TEPDLVASAVNTAL
+196 TDPDLAASAINAAL
-210 GLQSGAGRWTSE
+210 GLQSGAAWTSE

-279 RLRPLE
+279 RLSPLE
-285 FPAEETAELA
+285 FPVEETAELA
-295 AALRHDAVRLFVA
+295 AAMRHDAVRLFVA

-322 NAATVATICRR
+322 NAATIATICRR

-392 AEPDRIV
+392 SEPDRIV

-417 VVADPALAEWE
+417 VVADSALPEWE

-434 ELVDKSLVVADA
+434 ELVDKSLVVADS
-446 AGPVRRYRL
+446 AGRDRRFRL

-479 HALHF
+479 HLLHF
-484 RDHVRSALA
+484 RDHVRAALA
-493 LWEETPSVQWLEA
+493 LWEEAPSVQWLEA
-506 QAPEIDNIRIALDW
+506 QAPEIDNLRVALDW
-520 TFGAD
+520 AFGAD
-525 GDTALGIELA
+525 GDATLGVELA

-545 SLMQEGRA
+545 SLTHEGRA
-553 RLERATAAF
+553 RLERALAALG
-562 DPATPQKVEAQLWYG
+562 PATPKKVEAQLRYG

-591 PALRRAVSL
+591 PALERAVAL
-600 YRESGEPLDLGR
+600 YRESGGEPLDRGR
-612 VLSFYGLNL
+612 ALSVYGLNL

-627 TEGLAALE
+627 AEGVAALE

-641 SAAAHPKSLA
+641 SATAHPKSLA

-663 AGEFKVAR
+663 AGEFEAAR
-671 ALLDEALAVGRT
+671 ALLDEALAVGSHSRADFWVWRALIYKAEVEFAEGHLQEAIAQAREVIALARAERRT
-683 LQGGLLGLACAHLQG
+683 GILGHALCNLSGYLIAHGDLEQASAALREGLPLAQESELDAVLLAGGLQHLAAIAARENRLERAAQLIGYAHAFFAAEFAG
-698 RGRIRRGTSGGGD
+698 RSPAKQQIQARIVESLRSAMPGERLTELME
-711 HAGARGR
+711 AGARWSEEE
-718 GARPRRAAH
+718 AMS
-727 GHARTR
+727 T
-733 ALQSRRLPHCHRRP
+733 ALE
-747 RGGRSGTARG
+747 T
-757 AAAGAGERA
+757 
-766 RCGAARRRPAAPRRH
+766 
-781 RRPGKSPRARRA
+781 
-793 AHRLRARLLLRGVRG
+793 
-808 TQSGQAANPGAH
+808 
-820 RREPA
+820 
-825 PRHARGTP
+825 
-833 DGTHG
+833 
-838 DGRRVDGGRGDVH
+838 
-851 CARRREAHQAH
+851 
-862 HNLRSGS
+862 
-869 KPIAA
+869 
-874 I
+874 

>member
-1 MHVTERGAA
+1 MHGTARGAA

-16 FRLFTRQRELRI
+16 FRLLIRQRELRI

-49 EGDLVTKEEL
+49 EGELVTKEEL
-59 LARVW
+59 LARAW
-64 PGAVV
+64 PGSVV

-81 RKALGDDRNLILTV
+81 RKALGEERNLILTV
-95 PLRAIASRAKCVRS
+95 PLRGYRFTGEVRALDAEGRELPPAAPRSQPVRQVP
-109 TATAVRCGGGS
+109 TNLP
-120 RAPDRAAGCDQ
+120 APVSDFIGRETEL
-131 SAGAGVGFHRA
+131 
-142 RDRARELR
+142 RELR

-160 LVGTGGIGK
+160 VVGTGGIGK

-178 ATLEEFPDGV
+178 ALLEEFADGV

-196 TEPDLVASAVNTAL
+196 TDPELAASAINTAL
-210 GLQSGAGRWTSE
+210 GLQSGAAWTAE

-249 EAETLLRAVP
+249 QAEALLRAVP
-259 GACILATSQE
+259 GARILATSQE
-269 PLGLDGECTY
+269 PLGIDGECTY
-279 RLRPLE
+279 RLSPLE
-285 FPAEETAELA
+285 FPAEETAEVA

-308 RARAADPHFNLSER
+308 RARAADPHFNLNER

-417 VVADPALAEWE
+417 VVADSALAEWE

-446 AGPVRRYRL
+446 AGPARRYRL

-484 RDHVRSALA
+484 RDHARSALA
-493 LWEETPSVQWLEA
+493 LWEEAPSVQWLEA
-506 QAPEIDNIRIALDW
+506 QTPEIDNIRVALDW
-520 TFGAD
+520 AFGAD
-525 GDTALGIELA
+525 GDPAVGIELA

-553 RLERATAAF
+553 RLERATGALSA
-562 DPATPQKVEAQLWYG
+562 ATPKKVEAQLWYG

-591 PALRRAVSL
+591 PALSRAVSL
-600 YRESGEPLDLGR
+600 HRESGEPLGLGR
-612 VLSFYGLNL
+612 ALSFYGLNL
-621 ARAGQL
+621 ARTGRLA
-627 TEGLAALE
+627 EGLAALE
-635 EARRQL
+635 EARGHLRA
-641 SAAAHPKSLA
+641 SVHPKSLA

-663 AGEFKVAR
+663 AGEFAVAR
-671 ALLDEALAVGRT
+671 ALLDESLALGAHSRADFWVWRALIYKAEVAFAEGRIEEAIAQAREVVALARSARRT
-683 LQGGLLGLACAHLQG
+683 GMLGHALCNLAGYLIAHGDLEEAGTALREGLPLAQESDLDAVLLAGGLQHLAAIAARENRLERAALLIGYAHAFFAAEFEG
-698 RGRIRRGTSGGGD
+698 RSPAKQEIQARILESLRRALPGERLAELME
-711 HAGARGR
+711 AGARWTEEQ
-718 GARPRRAAH
+718 AMS
-727 GHARTR
+727 T
-733 ALQSRRLPHCHRRP
+733 AL
-747 RGGRSGTARG
+747 
-757 AAAGAGERA
+757 
-766 RCGAARRRPAAPRRH
+766 
-781 RRPGKSPRARRA
+781 
-793 AHRLRARLLLRGVRG
+793 
-808 TQSGQAANPGAH
+808 
-820 RREPA
+820 
-825 PRHARGTP
+825 
-833 DGTHG
+833 
-838 DGRRVDGGRGDVH
+838 
-851 CARRREAHQAH
+851 EA
-862 HNLRSGS
+862 
-869 KPIAA
+869 
-874 I
+874 

>member
-1 MHVTERGAA
+1 M
-10 CLEFGR
+10 
-16 FRLFTRQRELRI
+16 
-28 GDATVPLGSR
+28 TVPLGSR

-49 EGDLVTKEEL
+49 EGELVTKEEL

-81 RKALGDDRNLILTV
+81 RKALGEERNLILTV
-95 PLRAIASRAKCVRS
+95 PLRGYRFTGEVRALD
-109 TATAVRCGGGS
+109 ADG
-120 RAPDRAAGCDQ
+120 RALQAAAPPPQAPRQVPTNLPAPVSDFIG
-131 SAGAGVGFHRA
+131 RETEL
-142 RDRARELR
+142 RELR

-169 TRLGLEAAR
+169 TRLGLTVAR

-196 TEPDLVASAVNTAL
+196 TDPDLVASAINKAL
-210 GLQSGAGRWTSE
+210 GLQSGAAWTSE
-222 RLAAALRGRRLLLVL
+222 RLAAALRGRRLLLVI

-308 RARAADPHFNLSER
+308 RARAADPHFSLSER

-417 VVADPALAEWE
+417 VVADPALADWE

-446 AGPVRRYRL
+446 SGAVRRYRL
-455 LETTHAYAMEKL
+455 LESTHAYAMEKL

-484 RDHVRSALA
+484 RDHVRGALGS
-493 LWEETPSVQWLEA
+493 WEETPSVQWLEA
-506 QAPEIDNIRIALDW
+506 QSPEIDNIRVALDW
-520 TFGAD
+520 AFGAD
-525 GDTALGIELA
+525 GDPAIGMELA
-535 AASYVLWYLL
+535 AASYPLWYLL

-553 RLERATAAF
+553 RLERAMDAIG
-562 DPATPQKVEAQLWYG
+562 PATPKPVEARLRYG
-577 YGFLSTGE
+577 YGFLSTGD
-585 PRGRAV
+585 PRGRAL

-612 VLSFYGLNL
+612 ALSFCGLNL
-621 ARAGQL
+621 SRTGRLA
-627 TEGLAALE
+627 EGLAALE
-635 EARRQL
+635 EARGHL
-641 SAAAHPKSLA
+641 SAAAHPKSLT

-663 AGEFKVAR
+663 AGEFEVAR
-671 ALLDEALAVGRT
+671 ALLDESLAVGAHSKADFWVWRARIYKAEVEFAEGQLDEAIAQAREVVSLSRT
-683 LQGGLLGLACAHLQG
+683 ARRTGLLGHALCNLAGYLIARGDLAEAGVALREGLPLAQESELDAVLLAGGLQHLAAIAARQNRLERAARLIGYARAFFSSEFEG
-698 RGRIRRGTSGGGD
+698 RSPAKQQIQARIVETLRGAMPGERLTELME
-711 HAGARGR
+711 AGARWSEEE
-718 GARPRRAAH
+718 AMSS
-727 GHARTR
+727 
-733 ALQSRRLPHCHRRP
+733 AL
-747 RGGRSGTARG
+747 
-757 AAAGAGERA
+757 
-766 RCGAARRRPAAPRRH
+766 
-781 RRPGKSPRARRA
+781 
-793 AHRLRARLLLRGVRG
+793 
-808 TQSGQAANPGAH
+808 
-820 RREPA
+820 
-825 PRHARGTP
+825 
-833 DGTHG
+833 
-838 DGRRVDGGRGDVH
+838 
-851 CARRREAHQAH
+851 EA
-862 HNLRSGS
+862 
-869 KPIAA
+869 
-874 I
+874 